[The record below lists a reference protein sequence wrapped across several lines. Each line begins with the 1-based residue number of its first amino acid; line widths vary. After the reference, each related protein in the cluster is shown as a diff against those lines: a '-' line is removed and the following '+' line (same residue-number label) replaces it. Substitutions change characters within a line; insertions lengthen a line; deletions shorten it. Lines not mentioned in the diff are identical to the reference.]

1 HPKWEDPAG
10 VPVSVFMFGGRR
22 PEGIPLVYEARTWK
36 HGVMIGAQVKS
47 EATAAAEFKGRQVMH
62 DPMAMRPFMGYNFG
76 KYLEHWLAMEKPGRH
91 MPRIFHVNW
100 FRLDSNGRFAW
111 PGFGNNIR
119 VIEWALRRVAGE
131 DIAVDSPIGLLPKK
145 GSINMEGLDCDWDA
159 IFGLDKKYLLEDIE
173 ETTKFLDD
181 QVGVDLPKAVREELE
196 GQRKRIQAM

>member
-1 HPKWEDPAG
+1 
-10 VPVSVFMFGGRR
+10 
-22 PEGIPLVYEARTWK
+22 
-36 HGVMIGAQVKS
+36 
-47 EATAAAEFKGRQVMH
+47 MH

-100 FRLDSNGRFAW
+100 FRLDSNGRFVW

-119 VIEWALRRVAGE
+119 VIEWALRRAANE
-131 DIAVDSPIGLLPKK
+131 DVAVDSPIGLLPKK

-181 QVGVDLPKAVREELE
+181 QVGIDLPKAVREELE